1 MRNHHWRDG
10 VYGAMSMTLGRS
22 RGRAGAVGAVLLTLS
37 RWLFIDNQTVNVG
50 ASDYDDG
57 HPAGLVGCTVAPYD
71 AGFLGNDDPP
81 GGEHSSDYS
90 DEVAADCYSVN
101 KQRFHSGV
109 ATAATG
115 VVVLGVAIWSR
126 VRRRPLA

>member
-1 MRNHHWRDG
+1 
-10 VYGAMSMTLGRS
+10 MSMTLRRLTVG
-22 RGRAGAVGAVLLTLS
+22 GAGVAAVVLLTLS
-37 RWLFIDNQTVNVG
+37 IWLFIDNQTVNVN

-57 HPAGLVGCTVAPYD
+57 HPAGLVVCTIAPYD

-81 GGEHSSDYS
+81 GGEHSSAYS

-109 ATAATG
+109 GTGVIG
-115 VVVLGVAIWSR
+115 VVVLGVAVWSR
-126 VRRRPLA
+126 ARRRSLA